1 MQIYNYIFL
10 LFTSLTDYFSIEIII
25 INKKSPTPRA
35 GLLLY
40 ES

>member
-25 INKKSPTPRA
+25 INKKSPTPTSRTFTV
-35 GLLLY
+35 
-40 ES
+40 